1 MTDTISTPTNTT
13 GVSGFRKAVSIC
25 LLLIALVVLAIEL
38 RAGIGQSNSAKAL
51 AGVSTKGL
59 FKNLAMTNAQEM
71 LSLSPVATVIRDN
84 KDEKVFHYRWVSFLR
99 PLIGQP
105 QPELFLV
112 SSATEPA
119 YAIAFYTD
127 PEDAKSGFYG
137 DALPAEEPT
146 GYVLPTEDDPL
157 NLPDAPMADPAA
169 ETWPETAAPTEESV
183 PATENGDAKE

>member
-1 MTDTISTPTNTT
+1 MSD
-13 GVSGFRKAVSIC
+13 
-25 LLLIALVVLAIEL
+25 
-38 RAGIGQSNSAKAL
+38 
-51 AGVSTKGL
+51 
-59 FKNLAMTNAQEM
+59 AQGM
-71 LSLSPVATVIRDN
+71 LSFSPGATVIRDN
-84 KDEKVFHYRWVSFLR
+84 DNKKVFHYRWVSFLR

-137 DALPAEEPT
+137 DSLPAEEPT

-157 NLPDAPMADPAA
+157 NLPETPLADPAA
-169 ETWPETAAPTEESV
+169 DTRPETAAPTEN
-183 PATENGDAKE
+183 AGAKE